1 MRLVQGYLGC
11 REGPYVTTDLSA
23 ASGASRSLVNGTRLM
38 RPMDEG
44 YAGPLTAFFVLG
56 LAW

>member
-1 MRLVQGYLGC
+1 MGC